1 MDTTTSKVL
10 EGQGTITYA
19 IEDGV
24 LSLLPYENKNEIANP
39 FDMDEAFKAIYE
51 AVLMAPRDGGN
62 GGGYNYPNGIQY
74 YTVAPSG
81 HDYAIQWRNE
91 QLQKLGGGS
100 TGYNTLRL
108 LGIWGAKNMNITRKD
123 GLDVIFIPF
132 ENVQ

>member
-1 MDTTTSKVL
+1 MDTSKIL

-24 LSLLPYENKNEIANP
+24 LSLLPDENKNEIAKP

-51 AVLMAPRDGGN
+51 AVLMAPRDKFDGGI
-62 GGGYNYPNGIQY
+62 YAPNNIEY
-74 YTVAPSG
+74 HTVAPSG

-132 ENVQ
+132 ENDQ

>member
-24 LSLLPYENKNEIANP
+24 LSLLPE
-39 FDMDEAFKAIYE
+39 
-51 AVLMAPRDGGN
+51 
-62 GGGYNYPNGIQY
+62 
-74 YTVAPSG
+74 
-81 HDYAIQWRNE
+81 
-91 QLQKLGGGS
+91 LGGGS
-100 TGYNTLRL
+100 TGYTLRL

-132 ENVQ
+132 ENDQ

>member
-51 AVLMAPRDGGN
+51 AVLMAPRD
-62 GGGYNYPNGIQY
+62 QF

-132 ENVQ
+132 ENDQ